1 MGRTLLSWSGGKDAA
16 VALQTLRDAGT
27 PPDGLVT
34 TVASGTGMVS
44 HQGVERGLLERQAA
58 AVGLPLLVVEL
69 PDPCPNDVY
78 VAALGEAL
86 AGVDD
91 LEAVHFG
98 DLHLADLRA
107 WRTAQL
113 ATLGVAA
120 RFPLWGTDT
129 GQLARRLLADRWSI
143 TVVTVDTT
151 QLDAS
156 FCGRTYDAA
165 FLADLPD
172 GVDPAGEGGEFH
184 TFVTSGP
191 VLRHRAPI
199 EVLGTWTDGDGRF
212 ERAQL
217 RATPRHPAE
226 LAGRG
231 VS

>member
-34 TVASGTGMVS
+34 TFTSDTDRVS

-58 AVGLPLLVVEL
+58 AIGLPLLAVEL
-69 PDPCPNDVY
+69 PDPCPNDAY
-78 VAALGEAL
+78 VAALADAF

-107 WRTAQL
+107 WRTRWL
-113 ATLGVAA
+113 ATLGLEA

-129 GQLARRLLADRWSI
+129 GQLARRLVADRWSV

-151 QLDAS
+151 LLDAA
-156 FCGRTYDAA
+156 FCGRAYDAA

-172 GVDPAGEGGEFH
+172 PVDPAGEGGEFH
-184 TFVTSGP
+184 TLVTSGP
-191 VLRHRAPI
+191 VLRHRVPV
-199 EVLGTWTDGDGRF
+199 EVVGTWTDADGRF

-217 RATPRHPAE
+217 RAVPRQPAE
-226 LAGRG
+226 LAGLG
-231 VS
+231 AP

>member
-16 VALQTLRDAGT
+16 VALEVLRAAGT

-34 TVASGTGMVS
+34 TFAGDPATVS
-44 HQGVERGLLERQAA
+44 HQGVERALLERQAA
-58 AVGLPLLVVEL
+58 AVGLPLVAVQL
-69 PDPCPNDVY
+69 PDPCPNDAY
-78 VAALGEAL
+78 VAALAEAF

-107 WRTAQL
+107 WRTEQL
-113 ATLGVAA
+113 ASLGVEA

-129 GQLARRLLADRWSI
+129 GQLARRLVADRWSV

-156 FCGRTYDAA
+156 FCGRAYDAA
-165 FLADLPD
+165 FLADLPAE
-172 GVDPAGEGGEFH
+172 VDPAGEGGEFH

-191 VLRHRAPI
+191 VLRHRAPV
-199 EVLGTWTDGDGRF
+199 EVVGTWTDGDGRF

-217 RATPRHPAE
+217 RAAPRQPAE
-226 LAGRG
+226 LAGREAP
-231 VS
+231 

>member
-34 TVASGTGMVS
+34 TFATGTGTVS
-44 HQGVERGLLERQAA
+44 HQGVERALLERQAA

-69 PDPCPNDVY
+69 PDPCPDDVY
-78 VAALGEAL
+78 VAALAEAL
-86 AGVDD
+86 ADVDD

-98 DLHLADLRA
+98 DLHLADVRT
-107 WRTAQL
+107 WRTEQL
-113 ATLGVAA
+113 ATIGLEA

-129 GQLARRLLADRWSI
+129 AQLARRLLADRWSV
-143 TVVTVDTT
+143 TVVTIDTT
-151 QLDAS
+151 LLDAS
-156 FCGRTYDAA
+156 FCGRPYDAA
-165 FLADLPD
+165 FLADLPR

-191 VLRHRAPI
+191 VLRHRAPV
-199 EVLGTWTDGDGRF
+199 EVVGTWSDGDGRF

-217 RATPRHPAE
+217 RATSRPPAE
-226 LAGRG
+226 LAGRDA
-231 VS
+231 S